1 MSRPKVLFVDDE
13 ERIVRLLRMTFR
25 DLYEVF
31 TANRG
36 AEALA
41 ILREHD
47 IDVLVSDQ
55 RMPEMTGIELLSQAR
70 QISPATV
77 RILLTG
83 YSDLIAIIGAVN
95 EGEVFRFLN
104 KPWNQDEIKAVLAEA
119 TQIAMAA
126 RQAAESMAVAEVARE
141 DAPPL
146 AKAVMLLSLDG
157 VASDRHEVMEM
168 FMEDYSV
175 IPARSIDEAKEIL
188 ATVHDVGVIIADCQ
202 ETEQETVEM
211 LADLARAQ
219 PSMTIIILVSVVDSD
234 MVVKLINEAKIYRF
248 AMKPIRPNV
257 FRLAVAA
264 AIKEHN
270 RRLAAAPFR
279 PVPEIEAKP
288 GMVSSIVSSLAR
300 FTKVW

>member
-25 DLYEVF
+25 DLYDVF
-31 TANRG
+31 TASGG

-41 ILREHD
+41 ILREHS

-55 RMPEMTGIELLSQAR
+55 RMPEMTGIQLLSETR
-70 QISPATV
+70 QISPDTI

-119 TQIAMAA
+119 VQVAMASRVA
-126 RQAAESMAVAEVARE
+126 SGSRAAADAGRE

-146 AKAVMLLSLDG
+146 ATAVMLLSLDG
-157 VASDRHEVMEM
+157 VARDRHEVMEM
-168 FMEDYSV
+168 FMGDYSV
-175 IPARSIDEAKEIL
+175 IPASSIHEAKEIL
-188 ATVHDVGVIIADCQ
+188 AAMRDIGVIIADCQ
-202 ETEQETVEM
+202 DTEEETVDK
-211 LADLARAQ
+211 LADLARTQ
-219 PSMTIIILVSVVDSD
+219 PSLTIIMLASVVDSE
-234 MVVKLINEAKIYRF
+234 MVVKLINRANIYRF

-270 RRLAAAPFR
+270 RRLAVVPYR
-279 PVPEIEAKP
+279 PAMETEAKS
-288 GMVSSIVSSLAR
+288 GMVSSIVSSLSR